1 MKEERV
7 RFPSGDITLE
17 GIVGV
22 PAGDGP
28 FPAVVVC
35 HPHPLYGG
43 DMYNNVV
50 GTVCAAL
57 VQASLVAFRF
67 NFRGVGGSGGRYG
80 EGVGEQEDVSSAVSY
95 VATLEYVDS
104 GRIGLAGYS
113 AGAGF
118 GVPVACGDNRVKAL
132 CAVSPPLAMFDFGCL
147 SDCAKPK
154 LLLCGSRDDFTPADR
169 FLEFCEGLPEPR
181 ECVTVEGADHF
192 WWGHESALADRVA
205 AFFTGALR

>member
-7 RFPSGDITLE
+7 KLPSGGITLE
-17 GIVGV
+17 GIAGV
-22 PAGDGP
+22 PDGDGP
-28 FPAVVVC
+28 FPTVVVC

-50 GTVCAAL
+50 STVCAAL

-67 NFRGVGGSGGRYG
+67 NFCGVGGSGGRYG
-80 EGVGEQEDVSSAVSY
+80 DGIGEQEDVGSALAYVETLSY
-95 VATLEYVDS
+95 VDK

-118 GVPVACGDNRVKAL
+118 GVPVACGDDRVKAI
-132 CAVSPPLAMFDFGCL
+132 CAVSPPLSMFDFACL
-147 SDCAKPK
+147 GDCMKPK
-154 LLLCGSRDDFTPADR
+154 LLLCGARDDFTPADR
-169 FLEFCEGLPEPR
+169 FLEFCESLPEPK

-192 WWGHESALADRVA
+192 WRGHESALADRVA
-205 AFFTGALR
+205 DFFAGAL

>member
-7 RFPSGDITLE
+7 KFPSGGITLE

-22 PAGDGP
+22 PDGDGP

-57 VQASLVAFRF
+57 AQASLVAFRF
-67 NFRGVGGSGGRYG
+67 NFRGVGGSGGQYG
-80 EGVGEQEDVSSAVSY
+80 DGIGEQEDVRSAVAY
-95 VATLEYVDS
+95 VETLGYVDT

-118 GVPVACGDNRVKAL
+118 GVPVACNDERVRAL
-132 CAVSPPLAMFDFGCL
+132 CAVSPPLSMFDFACL
-147 SDCAKPK
+147 GDCMKPK
-154 LLLCGSRDDFTPADR
+154 LLLCGARDDFTPADR
-169 FLEFCEGLPEPR
+169 FFEFCESLPEPK
-181 ECVTVEGADHF
+181 ECGIIEGADHF
-192 WWGHESALADRVA
+192 WWGH
-205 AFFTGALR
+205 

>member
-1 MKEERV
+1 MREERV
-7 RFPSGDITLE
+7 KFPSGSLTLE

-22 PAGDGP
+22 PDGEGP
-28 FPAVVVC
+28 FPVVIVC

-57 VQASLVAFRF
+57 VNASLVAFRF

-80 EGVGEQEDVSSAVSY
+80 DGVGEQEDVRSAVAYVETLSY
-95 VATLEYVDS
+95 VES

-118 GVPVACGDNRVKAL
+118 GVPVACSDGRVKAI
-132 CAVSPPLAMFDFGCL
+132 CAISPPLVMFDFGCL
-147 SDCAKPK
+147 VDCAKPK
-154 LLLCGSRDDFTPADR
+154 LLVSGARDDFTPTER
-169 FLEFCEGLPEPR
+169 FFEFSEGVFEPKVY
-181 ECVTVEGADHF
+181 VTVEGADHF

-205 AFFTGALR
+205 DFFAGTL